1 MKKQQK
7 QMLFHKNIKVLSLN
21 EFVSKSNQFVGKR
34 SIFRSCRCHS
44 SLLYR
49 LYCNFDIHIK
59 MDGRSHR
66 VKSFSKHVVQFT
78 IFVFFFC
85 CAHFDW
91 MFRFV
96 CQSLENNFII
106 LISLSCFIWL
116 SKPYMEPLLLL
127 LLLFRLPLFWIFSNF
142 RQFFAI
148 FFVQLKNRSEWI
160 SLKIFHTIIMIFL
173 LPNSKSTCE
182 FKQFSFIFF
191 QQNNKGKL
199 VSN

>member
-1 MKKQQK
+1 MS
-7 QMLFHKNIKVLSLN
+7 LFRKVINLLGK
-21 EFVSKSNQFVGKR
+21 EVFFVVVVVIRRFYIDFTATLISILKWMVVLIGWKVFPSMSFNLQFL
-34 SIFRSCRCHS
+34 C
-44 SLLYR
+44 
-49 LYCNFDIHIK
+49 
-59 MDGRSHR
+59 
-66 VKSFSKHVVQFT
+66 
-78 IFVFFFC
+78 FFC

-91 MFRFV
+91 MSRFV

-142 RQFFAI
+142 RQFFTI